1 MLSSVAKTFQKVV
14 PLKLLRSKLLQQ
26 SGFYLVG
33 QTLQR
38 AISFLL
44 LPVWTIY
51 LTPSDY
57 GVMGTLAAYSGV
69 LYVLLMFGIN
79 GAVTRHYFD
88 FKNDY
93 EAQRRYVSS
102 NFLFLAGVSGIILTL
117 LILFGRSL
125 WAHMTS
131 NQIPFHPLVVLMLIT
146 VYGGLLYRLPYSLYQ
161 AQQKV
166 KKCVILD
173 LAGFVLSAGISLLLV
188 VGWKKG
194 VYGMMLGGCIAQILI
209 ALIVTGLLLREWF
222 IPKLEWRHIS
232 STLAFGLPIVPH
244 LLSGWALN
252 FVGRVMLERM
262 APLDEVGRYTL
273 GCNLGMVL
281 LMIITSI
288 NDAYQ
293 PYYYNLRTSSPD
305 WQHKIMRIVLFYVA
319 GIGFITLVG
328 SLFAG
333 ELVHLLTPP
342 RYHASAHYVPPV
354 LLGYLMVGLYYFVAS
369 PVFFHKKTFLLPF
382 ITGAAAILNIG
393 MNYLL
398 IPKYGAIAAAWTT
411 CICYFFMVVV
421 YYLIVQRLDAFPYPL
436 WRTSLALVYL
446 LAAIFVSE
454 SVGILTPFAWA
465 VKSAM
470 VVGYTIL
477 AIIMFLKPL
486 PSRAVAGGSGSV

>member
-1 MLSSVAKTFQKVV
+1 MLSSVSRALREAV
-14 PLKLLRSKLLQQ
+14 PLRLLRNKLFQQ

-51 LTPSDY
+51 LAPSDY
-57 GVMGTLAAYSGV
+57 GIMGTLAAYSGV

-88 FKNDY
+88 FKNDH

-102 NFLFLAGVSGIILTL
+102 NFVFLAVVSGTILTI
-117 LILFGRSL
+117 LILFGRPL
-125 WAHMTS
+125 WVHFS
-131 NQIPFHPLVVLMLIT
+131 SGSIPFQPYVILTLLT
-146 VYGGLLYRLPYSLYQ
+146 CYGGLLYRLPYSLFQ
-161 AQQKV
+161 AQQKAH
-166 KKCVILD
+166 KCIAFDLGSFILY
-173 LAGFVLSAGISLLLV
+173 SAISLTLV
-188 VGWKKG
+188 IGWKMG
-194 VYGMMLGGCIAQILI
+194 VYGAVLGGCIAQTLI
-209 ALIVTGLLLREWF
+209 TLIITGMLLKEWF
-222 IPKLEWRHIS
+222 VPKLEWRHVS
-232 STLAFGLPIVPH
+232 SSLAFGLPIVPH

-281 LMIITSI
+281 LLIITSI
-288 NDAYQ
+288 NEAFQ
-293 PYYYNLRTSSPD
+293 PYYFNLRTSSPD
-305 WQHKIMRIVLFYVA
+305 WQQKIMRIVLFYVA
-319 GIGFITLVG
+319 GIGLVALVG

-342 RYHASAHYVPPV
+342 RYHASARYVPPV
-354 LLGYLMVGLYYFVAS
+354 LLGYLMVGFYYFVAS
-369 PVFFHKKTFLLPF
+369 PVFFLKKTFLLPF
-382 ITGAAAILNIG
+382 ITGAAAVLNIG
-393 MNYLL
+393 MNYFL

-421 YYLIVQRLDAFPYPL
+421 YYLIVQRLDPFPYPL
-436 WRTSLALVYL
+436 WRTILALVYL
-446 LAAIFVSE
+446 LAAVFVSN

-465 VKSAM
+465 VKSAL
-470 VVGYTIL
+470 VVGYVIL
-477 AIIMFLKPL
+477 AVIMFLKP
-486 PSRAVAGGSGSV
+486 PRSRAMAGGGGSA